1 MKKVQ
6 FGYSKK
12 VAGVRWP
19 SGKVTMINGR
29 VPLSM
34 KEVRVLL
41 SRKSIKSLKR
51 ASTRGE
57 HLEIAGVFV
66 APLNW
71 NGWNA
76 GLGE

>member
-6 FGYSKK
+6 FGYKK
-12 VAGVRWP
+12 QVVGVRWP
-19 SGKVTMINGR
+19 SGKRTMINGS

-34 KEVRVLL
+34 KEVRILL
-41 SRKSIKSLKR
+41 SLESIKKLKS
-51 ASTRGE
+51 ANARGE

-66 APLNW
+66 THLNW